1 MLTRAQP
8 FFDGVGNRR
17 RADLRARGA
26 SGERPLAKRLDVQAQ
41 GGGQLAAT
49 EAGEHT
55 RERGL
60 PEQPV
65 KGGDI

>member
-8 FFDGVGNRR
+8 FFDCVGNRR
-17 RADLRARGA
+17 RADLSARGA
-26 SGERPLAKRLDVQAQ
+26 SGERAPAKRLELQAQ
-41 GGGQLAAT
+41 GGGQLGAT
-49 EAGEHT
+49 EAGQQT